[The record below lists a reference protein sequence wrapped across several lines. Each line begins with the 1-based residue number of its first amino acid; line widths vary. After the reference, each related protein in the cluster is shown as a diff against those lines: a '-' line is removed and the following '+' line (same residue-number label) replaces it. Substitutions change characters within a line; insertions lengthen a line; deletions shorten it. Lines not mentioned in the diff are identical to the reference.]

1 MNKLLVTPSPHIT
14 KQSSTNIMMFAMI
27 FALIPTAMYGL
38 VVFGV
43 RALLIIGISVGSA
56 YLFEVLFNLL
66 KYRKVEWLDFS
77 SIVTGFMLAL
87 VLPVNVPFYVPIIGS
102 FIAIVIFKGC
112 FGGIGKNLFNPTA
125 AARVVLGF
133 IFTGLTLAMFTGTA
147 LGENVASPLAYFAK
161 GDFSAITIR
170 SLFFG
175 NVAGAIGTVSI
186 ICILV
191 AGIILMA
198 FKITDYIIPVGSII
212 TFIAVIWAML
222 GATAILPYLFSGS
235 FLFVTMFML
244 PEPTTSPNTVWGK
257 FCFGLMF
264 GAIAALFRV
273 FNILG
278 ETSVFMAVLIM
289 NILAPLLDKI
299 FAPRP
304 IGVKRG
310 A

>member
-125 AARVVLGF
+125 AARVVLAF